1 MEETN
6 NLQDRD
12 SVLLITESI
21 LFAATEPVTAEQ
33 LSELF
38 GDAITKEELEEV
50 LSVLW
55 ERYERAPTSLQ
66 IVKIGSGFK
75 MTTRSQYS
83 TWIER
88 FFTKRK
94 EVSLSKA
101 ALEVLSI
108 IAYRQPATIA
118 DVDQIRGVD
127 SSGVIKG
134 LLRRGLI
141 AIKGRK
147 KAPGRP
153 LLLAT
158 TDKFL
163 DHFGLEGLHGLP
175 KPDEVREVE
184 LHNPES
190 TNSQSS

>member
-1 MEETN
+1 M
-6 NLQDRD
+6 
-12 SVLLITESI
+12 
-21 LFAATEPVTAEQ
+21 
-33 LSELF
+33 
-38 GDAITKEELEEV
+38 